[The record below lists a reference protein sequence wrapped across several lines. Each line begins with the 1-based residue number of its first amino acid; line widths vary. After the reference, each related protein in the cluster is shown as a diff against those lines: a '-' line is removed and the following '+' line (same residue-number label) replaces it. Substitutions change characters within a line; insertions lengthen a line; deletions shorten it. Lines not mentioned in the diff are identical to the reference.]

1 MDVSEIAWLLG
12 RIAGLAE
19 MVLMS
24 KTDEERATFIGLIVR
39 ECRALEREADRAD
52 H

>member
-12 RIAGLAE
+12 RIGGLAE

-24 KTDEERATFIGLIVR
+24 KTDEERATFIALIVR
-39 ECRALEREADRAD
+39 EVRALEREATRVGA
-52 H
+52 